1 MDGRPF
7 MSVIPNEGHGKWIA
21 AAVLGLAV
29 YFLVMSTLSFM
40 DGDWLLGLLF
50 LVLALVLVGA
60 ELVKFRSRKRTGPG
74 RSSGQPNI

>member
-1 MDGRPF
+1 V
-7 MSVIPNEGHGKWIA
+7 SVIPNECHGKWIA

-50 LVLALVLVGA
+50 VLLALVLVGV
-60 ELVKFRSRKRTGPG
+60 ELVKFRSRKRAK
-74 RSSGQPNI
+74 RLSEGQS